1 MLLSTDDDPRHRYA
15 VRDFVRWYHTCDDE
29 GQAVDAM
36 PLSDP
41 KIAARTLAPLLAG
54 EPVEA
59 FAVACLSPTHRLI
72 AWHVLSC
79 GACQNSPIPLLDV
92 FVLARLTSGTAALLL
107 VHNRT
112 NGDPTP
118 NDDDARL
125 TIRLAQAADV
135 LDMPLL
141 DHLIIGDAGRYYSLR
156 EAGILGR
163 QNQDG
168 DHT

>member
-1 MLLSTDDDPRHRYA
+1 MLLSTDDDPRRRYA
-15 VRDFVRWYHTCDDE
+15 VRDFVRWYHTCEDE

-36 PLSDP
+36 PLKDP
-41 KIAARTLAPLLAG
+41 KIAARILAPLLAG

-72 AWHVLSC
+72 AWHLLSC
-79 GACQNSPIPLLDV
+79 DACQSSSTALLDV

-107 VHNRT
+107 VHHHT
-112 NGDPTP
+112 SGDPTP
-118 NDDDARL
+118 SDDDARL
-125 TIRLAQAADV
+125 TLRLAQAADV

-141 DHLIIGDAGRYYSLR
+141 DHLIIGDAGRYYSFR
-156 EAGILGR
+156 EAGVLGR